1 MSAVRVRP
9 PLLVQLFSKTK
20 KKIILIDPDKWK
32 EEKLEVVCKYIND
45 NNNIDFVF
53 VGGSIIKSENFHM
66 TLKKLRYYLKR
77 PMILFCGSSYQINN
91 IVDAFLIPFPLNT
104 YDYNYFHTE
113 LLKNAFLLSKKPT
126 YICGYLLIGSQY
138 TSAYIVSKAYD
149 ISKNNDIILAF
160 LKFSEIMKFSAIYLE
175 AGSGSSKTI
184 DIETIKLVSNETNL
198 PIIVGGGLRD
208 KNTIEEILN
217 YANYVVVGNYVE
229 ENPEFVREL

>member
-9 PLLVQLFSKTK
+9 PLLIQLFSKTK
-20 KKIILIDPDKWK
+20 KKVILIDPDKWK
-32 EEKLEVVCKYIND
+32 EEKLEVVCRYINE
-45 NNNIDFVF
+45 NNNIDFIF
-53 VGGSIIKSENFHM
+53 VGGSIIKSENFH
-66 TLKKLRYYLKR
+66 TILKKLRYYLKK
-77 PMILFCGSSYQINN
+77 PIILFCGSSYQIND
-91 IVDAFLIPFPLNT
+91 IADAFLIPFPLNT
-104 YDYNYFHTE
+104 YDYNYFHIE
-113 LLKNAFLLSKKPT
+113 LLKNAFLISKKPA

-138 TSAYIVSKAYD
+138 TSAYIISRAYD

-184 DIETIKLVSNETNL
+184 DIETIKLVSNETKL

-229 ENPEFVREL
+229 ENPEFVKEL